1 MIIRIS
7 LSKSSWPLVM
17 IDKKHDFDEY
27 LKIFLFFI
35 FFLTVIFIVKAVIY
49 NLTQKSSTMEIK
61 VNRER
66 QIFLQS
72 IFRHV
77 NIKIKTVLEDF
88 QLNFLSIENFR
99 GIFLTFD
106 RRYDLFFWFLKT
118 AFYSRKMSLYRNP
131 IIHIFESLYLK
142 FKK

>member
-1 MIIRIS
+1 MNS
-7 LSKSSWPLVM
+7 FKL
-17 IDKKHDFDEY
+17 
-27 LKIFLFFI
+27 IFILYLFFDRY
-35 FFLTVIFIVKAVIY
+35 FYFESS
-49 NLTQKSSTMEIK
+49 LTQKSSTMEIK

-131 IIHIFESLYLK
+131 VIHIFESLYLK
-142 FKK
+142 FNKLFANW